1 MESIVIDI
9 IGQFCT
15 TPDFLN
21 CTWGLDTYKSDGT
34 TSESPSPVPP
44 EDSRPRCSAPQL
56 APSGDTNNTL
66 GTPSESNIVTRLGH
80 LAHRQAGPASKKVSN
95 SSRAGRS
102 QSEPTS
108 EVHHGKIK
116 RHSRSFQPVSN
127 VKQLDVGPL
136 LRCVSCDVQW
146 TVRKNV
152 AHKSTHM
159 TTCAR
164 KMGINPS
171 TLQLLIEKEL
181 LKLRHSKAN
190 DQKQAVAASTP
201 QTYLETVVA
210 EAQPRRKQ
218 RRTDTVGTL
227 QPISQTRAAI
237 LDRAKA
243 LLGTP
248 EAVPCNSPE
257 PEQTQSFGRSRLVT
271 GQAESFD
278 PMLAHPSEESAL
290 TSRLALL
297 RSMAESPTTYPP

>member
-1 MESIVIDI
+1 V
-9 IGQFCT
+9 
-15 TPDFLN
+15 L
-21 CTWGLDTYKSDGT
+21 
-34 TSESPSPVPP
+34 P
-44 EDSRPRCSAPQL
+44 EDSRPRAPSPQL
-56 APSGDTNNTL
+56 VPSGDDHTNNTL
-66 GTPSESNIVTRLGH
+66 GTQSESNIITCLGH
-80 LAHRQAGPASKKVSN
+80 LAYRQAGPTSNNVSD

-102 QSEPTS
+102 RSEPAS
-108 EVHHGKIK
+108 EVHHGKVEK
-116 RHSRSFQPVSN
+116 RSRSFQPDSN
-127 VKQLDVGPL
+127 GTKLDVGPL

-146 TVRKNV
+146 TVRKNA

-159 TTCAR
+159 TACAR
-164 KMGINPS
+164 KKGINPS

-181 LKLRHSKAN
+181 LKLRHAKTN
-190 DQKQAVAASTP
+190 GQKQPSSEPAIAAP

-227 QPISQTRAAI
+227 QPICQTRAAI

-243 LLGTP
+243 LLGTR
-248 EAVPCNSPE
+248 EAVSCNASE
-257 PEQTQSFGRSRLVT
+257 PEQTQSFGRSKLVT

-278 PMLAHPSEESAL
+278 PMLAHPSEESAF

>member
-1 MESIVIDI
+1 
-9 IGQFCT
+9 
-15 TPDFLN
+15 
-21 CTWGLDTYKSDGT
+21 
-34 TSESPSPVPP
+34 VPP
-44 EDSRPRCSAPQL
+44 EDSRPRASTSQL
-56 APSGDTNNTL
+56 IPSGDTTSTP
-66 GTPSESNIVTRLGH
+66 GTPSESNIITCLGH
-80 LAHRQAGPASKKVSN
+80 LAYVQTRPASNNVYDSL
-95 SSRAGRS
+95 RAGRS
-102 QSEPTS
+102 RSEPTP
-108 EVHHGKIK
+108 EVHHGKIG
-116 RHSRSFQPVSN
+116 RHSRSFQPDSN
-127 VKQLDVGPL
+127 VTKLDVGPL

-164 KMGINPS
+164 KKGINPS

-181 LKLRHSKAN
+181 LKLRDSKTN
-190 DQKQAVAASTP
+190 DQKQPRSEPAIVAP
-201 QTYLETVVA
+201 QTYLATVVA

-243 LLGTP
+243 LLGTR
-248 EAVPCNSPE
+248 EVVSCNTPE
-257 PEQTQSFGRSRLVT
+257 PEQTQSFGRSKLVI
-271 GQAESFD
+271 GQTENFD

>member
-1 MESIVIDI
+1 MRDLIHIYMSD
-9 IGQFCT
+9 T
-15 TPDFLN
+15 TKRGCSKPP
-21 CTWGLDTYKSDGT
+21 
-34 TSESPSPVPP
+34 SESPSPVPP
-44 EDSRPRCSAPQL
+44 EDSRPRTSSPQL
-56 APSGDTNNTL
+56 VLSGDIIDTL
-66 GTPSESNIVTRLGH
+66 GTSSESNIITCLGH
-80 LAHRQAGPASKKVSN
+80 LAYRQAGPATNNNNVSV

-102 QSEPTS
+102 RSEPTS
-108 EVHHGKIK
+108 EADHGKIE
-116 RHSRSFQPVSN
+116 RRSRSFQPDSN
-127 VKQLDVGPL
+127 VAKLDVGPL
-136 LRCVSCDVQW
+136 LRCVSCDIQW

-164 KMGINPS
+164 KKGINPS

-181 LKLRHSKAN
+181 LKLRLKNTN
-190 DQKQAVAASTP
+190 DQKRSCSEPAIAAP

-218 RRTDTVGTL
+218 RRTDTVGTI

-243 LLGTP
+243 LLGTG
-248 EAVPCNSPE
+248 EAVSCDIPE
-257 PEQTQSFGRSRLVT
+257 PEQTQFFGRSKLVT
-271 GQAESFD
+271 GQAENFD

-297 RSMAESPTTYPP
+297 RSMAESPTIYPP